1 MPFPLSS
8 GTHLARSENIWVH
21 MVAAL
26 MVSTTPG
33 SKESGSPP
41 KQTLSDERPSLEA
54 QPAKDAMPRGDIQ
67 KPSTSFLSR

>member
-1 MPFPLSS
+1 
-8 GTHLARSENIWVH
+8 
-21 MVAAL
+21 

-41 KQTLSDERPSLEA
+41 KQTLSDERPSLEV